1 MLFRFQS
8 PPAKRLPDL
17 GEHPFSAD
25 ARPRTDLL
33 IKTTTY
39 HIDFPPLP
47 VICWTLLLYN
57 ATLLFS
63 VSTEIGPRAVYLAE
77 RFAVSN
83 IEHGRK
89 SFRRTPRHCTLQTM
103 PGNMLLSE
111 EQLELNYYNWISL
124 PRFSTKAWYH
134 FVASSDESARIKL
147 LIDSP
152 SAFNKRIIRIVLAGV
167 SFSTNAILL
176 TSDSCK

>member
-83 IEHGRK
+83 VEHGRK

-111 EQLELNYYNWISL
+111 DYS
-124 PRFSTKAWYH
+124 
-134 FVASSDESARIKL
+134 
-147 LIDSP
+147 
-152 SAFNKRIIRIVLAGV
+152 
-167 SFSTNAILL
+167 
-176 TSDSCK
+176 